1 MGLRAPK
8 HAAGAARDFIGST
21 LAIGAL
27 AAAPVYLAILLLLKV
42 AKSFEAVVRPL
53 VKIAPQW
60 LPAERILSV
69 LFVLVVCFFIGLV
82 LRTSPGR
89 AAWGRIEKSLLRR
102 IPGYELFRS
111 FTQRLAGKAQDSAWK
126 PALAEIEQGLVP
138 AFIVEELADGRL
150 TVFVPS
156 VPTPLSGAVYI
167 LTRDRVHP
175 LNITA
180 GCLIRTMARW
190 GMGARDLAAAEEPM
204 PSPDVL
210 KDEMRTAPVEQPLKM
225 S

>member
-1 MGLRAPK
+1 MNLHLPK
-8 HAAGAARDFIGST
+8 HAATAARDFIGST

-27 AAAPVYLAILLLLKV
+27 AAAPIYLAILLLLRV
-42 AKSFEAVVRPL
+42 AKSVDGAVRPMVRIL
-53 VKIAPQW
+53 PRW
-60 LPAERILSV
+60 MPAERILSV
-69 LFVLVVCFFIGLV
+69 LFVLLVCFFVGLV
-82 LRTSPGR
+82 IRTSPGR
-89 AAWGRIEKSLLRR
+89 AAWGRIEKSLFRR

-111 FTQRLAGKAQDSAWK
+111 FTQRLTGKAQGSAWK

-138 AFIVEELADGRL
+138 AFIVEELTDGRL

-156 VPTPLSGAVYI
+156 VPTPLSGAIYI
-167 LTRDRVHP
+167 LNRDRVHP

-204 PSPDVL
+204 PLQSH
-210 KDEMRTAPVEQPLKM
+210 
-225 S
+225 